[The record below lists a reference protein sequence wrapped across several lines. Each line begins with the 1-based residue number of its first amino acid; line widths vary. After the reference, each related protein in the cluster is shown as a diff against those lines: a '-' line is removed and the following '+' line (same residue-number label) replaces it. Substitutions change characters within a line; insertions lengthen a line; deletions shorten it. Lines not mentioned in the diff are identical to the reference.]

1 MKPIALMAALCA
13 SPALAQ
19 EQPICASRAGIAAAL
34 LSGFDERLAGGGVRH
49 DGQFLIEVYVSEVG
63 TWTITLTGGD
73 GITCVL
79 LVGTDWSFSTP
90 KPGSLH

>member
-19 EQPICASRAGIAAAL
+19 EQPICASRQGMVSTL
-34 LSGFDERLAGGGVRH
+34 LNGFDERLAGGGVRH
-49 DGQFLIEVYVSEVG
+49 DGQFLIEVYVSEAG
-63 TWTITLTGGD
+63 TWTITLTGAD

-79 LVGTDWSFSTP
+79 LVGTDWSFVTA